1 MVSDEYLLKKYKNH
15 IKPGE
20 TGAEK
25 LIELLKEK
33 FDLVETNKAT
43 ISKFFWQ
50 FMVLDCLPD
59 VEESECDFYICQ
71 IKKNK
76 KSKFLYKSLYKMQD
90 IGKKEKIFIVFEKNN
105 NFITSNSPIMN
116 DKLFLDGG
124 VSKYDYDNNTIN
136 LISYLVTYKYFYE
149 FDYFKL
155 FK

>member
-90 IGKKEKIFIVFEKNN
+90 IGKKKKSLLYLKKII
-105 NFITSNSPIMN
+105 I
-116 DKLFLDGG
+116 L
-124 VSKYDYDNNTIN
+124 
-136 LISYLVTYKYFYE
+136 
-149 FDYFKL
+149 
-155 FK
+155 